1 MFQQKKMYNV
11 YLLQNLKVQLEIT
24 LILSEQKS
32 ELPFF
37 TYVWIKKKKKEMKK
51 SQALFAFTRPREV
64 YHL

>member
-37 TYVWIKKKKKEMKK
+37 TYVWKKKKKEMKK
-51 SQALFAFTRPREV
+51 SQALSAFTRPREV

>member
-24 LILSEQKS
+24 LILSEKKS
-32 ELPFF
+32 E
-37 TYVWIKKKKKEMKK
+37 KMRKKKKEMKN
-51 SQALFAFTRPREV
+51 SQALSAFTRLREV